1 MSNID
6 GNYIDLLILIVLA
19 FYVMEGLERGF
30 WVLVGDL
37 VSFLGSFALAL
48 RFYSTAAQFLVSNF
62 DLPHSFANA
71 LGFILVALLS
81 QLVLGEV
88 VRRGLSLLPHGW
100 WDTWWSRGLS
110 VVPAIVDAGILV
122 AVFLTLLVSIPISPR
137 IKADVVESRIGGFL
151 VQNTNQFERQ
161 LADIFGGAVRDTLT
175 FLTVNPQSRE
185 KVDISFKP
193 RQLSIDE
200 KSERRMLELVNK
212 ERAKIGAKP
221 LRLDSTIILVARE
234 HSKDMWERGYFSHV
248 NPDGKD
254 PFDRMREGG
263 VQFLAAGENLALA
276 PTVELAHQGL
286 MNSQGHRR
294 NILDP
299 AFGRIGIGVIDG
311 GIYGKMFTQNF
322 AD

>member
-1 MSNID
+1 MPNLD
-6 GNYIDLLILIVLA
+6 GNYIDLLILLVLA

-48 RFYSTAAQFLVSNF
+48 RFYSIGAQFLISNF

-71 LGFILVALLS
+71 LGFILVALFS
-81 QLVLGEV
+81 QLVLGEI
-88 VRRGLSLLPHGW
+88 VRRGLSLLPRAW
-100 WDTWWSRGLS
+100 WEAWWSRGLS
-110 VVPAIVDAGILV
+110 VVPAIIDAGILV

-137 IKADVVESRIGGFL
+137 VKADVVESRIGGFL

-161 LADIFGGAVRDTLT
+161 LADIFGGAVRETLT

-193 RQLSIDE
+193 RQLAIDE

-212 ERAKIGAKP
+212 ERAKVGAKP
-221 LRLDSTIILVARE
+221 LRLDPTIILVARA
-234 HSKDMWERGYFSHV
+234 HSRDMWERGYFSHV

-286 MNSQGHRR
+286 MNSSGHRR